1 LPKNKDLVIQV
12 TPDALRTVALA
23 AISGVRSMAA
33 PALLA
38 RAVGRGDVSGLRATP
53 FAALGD
59 ERISTALQV
68 LMAGEMAG
76 DKTPLIPSRT
86 SAGPLFGRALS
97 GALVGSAL
105 FVSRKRPGLSG
116 ALLGAASALGGV
128 YAADRLRSATTQG
141 LGLPDPLF
149 GLLEDGL
156 ILIGGKRLLRK
167 KPQAAGNKPGPFQ
180 ETAVRR

>member
-1 LPKNKDLVIQV
+1 MPKHKHDLVIQV

-33 PALLA
+33 PALLS
-38 RAVGRGDVSGLRATP
+38 RAVGRGDFSGLRATP

-59 ERISTALQV
+59 DRVSTALQV

-76 DKTPLIPSRT
+76 DKTPLVPSRT

-105 FVSRKRPGLSG
+105 FVSGKRPGLPG

-141 LGLPDPLF
+141 LELPDPLL

-156 ILIGGKRLLRK
+156 ILLGGSRLLRK
-167 KPQAAGNKPGPFQ
+167 ESQS
-180 ETAVRR
+180 R

>member
-1 LPKNKDLVIQV
+1 MPRRRNDLVIEV
-12 TPDALRTVALA
+12 PPDALRTAALA

-38 RAVGRGDVSGLRATP
+38 RAVGRGEISGLRATP
-53 FAALGD
+53 LAALGYG
-59 ERISTALQV
+59 RVSTVLQI
-68 LMAGEMAG
+68 LMVGEMIG
-76 DKTPLIPSRT
+76 DKTPFVPSRT

-105 FVSRKRPGLSG
+105 FVTSERRGLSG
-116 ALLGAASALGGV
+116 VLLGAVSALAGV
-128 YAADRLRSATTQG
+128 YVADRLRSATTQS

-156 ILIGGKRLLRK
+156 VLFGGNRLLHK
-167 KPQAAGNKPGPFQ
+167 ESSGG
-180 ETAVRR
+180 

>member
-1 LPKNKDLVIQV
+1 MPKNKDLVIEV
-12 TPDALRTVALA
+12 SPDALRTVALA

-59 ERISTALQV
+59 ERVSTALQV

-76 DKTPLIPSRT
+76 DKTSLIPSRT

-156 ILIGGKRLLRK
+156 ILVGGNRLLR
-167 KPQAAGNKPGPFQ
+167 QEAAGH
-180 ETAVRR
+180 R

>member
-1 LPKNKDLVIQV
+1 MPKNNDIVIHV

-38 RAVGRGDVSGLRATP
+38 RAASRGDLSNLRSTP

-59 ERISTALQV
+59 ERAAGALWA
-68 LMAGEMAG
+68 LMVGEMIG
-76 DKTPLIPSRT
+76 DKTPFIPSRT
-86 SAGPLFGRALS
+86 AAGPLFGRALS

-105 FVSRKRPGLSG
+105 FASRRRPGLNG
-116 ALLGAASALGGV
+116 ALLGALSALAGV
-128 YAADRLRSATTQG
+128 YAVDRLRSAATQG

-149 GLLEDGL
+149 GLLEDGV
-156 ILIGGKRLLRK
+156 ILSGGSRLLRRF
-167 KPQAAGNKPGPFQ
+167 AANG
-180 ETAVRR
+180 

>member
-1 LPKNKDLVIQV
+1 MPKDNDLVIQV
-12 TPDALRTVALA
+12 SPDALRTAALA

-38 RAVGRGDVSGLRATP
+38 RAIGRGDVSGLRTTP
-53 FAALGD
+53 FALLGD
-59 ERISTALQV
+59 DRASTALQV
-68 LMAGEMAG
+68 LMAGEMIG
-76 DKTPLIPSRT
+76 DKTPFIPSRT
-86 SAGPLFGRALS
+86 AAGPLFGRALS

-156 ILIGGKRLLRK
+156 ILLGGSRLLRRES
-167 KPQAAGNKPGPFQ
+167 AGG
-180 ETAVRR
+180 

>member
-1 LPKNKDLVIQV
+1 LPRNKDLVIEV
-12 TPDALRTVALA
+12 SPDALRTVALA

-33 PALLA
+33 PALLS
-38 RAVGRGDVSGLRATP
+38 RAIERGDVSGLRATP
-53 FAALGD
+53 FALLGD
-59 ERISTALQV
+59 DRVSGALQV

-76 DKTPLIPSRT
+76 DKTPFIPSRT
-86 SAGPLFGRALS
+86 SAGPLLGRILS

-105 FVSRKRPGLSG
+105 FVSRRRPGLSG

-128 YAADRLRSATTQG
+128 YAVDRLRSAATQG

-156 ILIGGKRLLRK
+156 ILIGGSRLLRK
-167 KPQAAGNKPGPFQ
+167 ESASS
-180 ETAVRR
+180 R